1 MLCAVFDSQDTEKHV
16 NLKMMTEASPR
27 RPSAKVA
34 GDDEMHAEATWL
46 THKPL
51 LEGSANHVRA
61 LELPWFVLF
70 LTLNSPST

>member
-1 MLCAVFDSQDTEKHV
+1 M
-16 NLKMMTEASPR
+16 

-34 GDDEMHAEATWL
+34 SDDETHTKAIWM

-51 LEGSANHVRA
+51 LEGSDTHVRA

-70 LTLNSPST
+70 WTLKTFLTFGLVS